1 MSEIDYSQYYMQY
14 SSHGNKK
21 SKKKQ
26 RTVYTSMYTGE
37 SEPVKKKRSK
47 GAYIIVLV
55 LLSFI
60 VTAALAEFLCGGAI
74 SSAIAR
80 ATSGGKYIYAVVT
93 SSETYSAAVEMGVLV
108 RVGGGGGNVV
118 DANGEYLVVLSAYPT
133 ESDAKTVSERSDT
146 VEVRK
151 FAMSELKESGSGK
164 KYAEQFNRMKESA
177 FEKMYNLTIEFAKG
191 VPRAVVLG
199 EIKGIADSFN
209 NIKTEIN
216 ADPEVDNEQKLEIT
230 VAIDTI
236 CGRLSGIEYVDAE
249 GDLLSNMRYQTFSI
263 AVN

>member
-1 MSEIDYSQYYMQY
+1 MSEIDYSKYYMQY
-14 SSHGNKK
+14 SSYSNKN
-21 SKKKQ
+21 SKKQKQ
-26 RTVYTSMYTGE
+26 TVHSSLYTGK
-37 SEPVKKKRSK
+37 SEPVKKKRGK
-47 GAYIIVLV
+47 GAYIVVLV
-55 LLSFI
+55 LLSFL

-74 SSAIAR
+74 SSAIAG
-80 ATSGGKYIYAVVT
+80 AASGGRYIYAVVT
-93 SSETYSAAVEMGVLV
+93 KSETYSSAVEMGVLV

-133 ESDAKTVSERSDT
+133 ESDAKTVAERSDT

-151 FAMSELKESGSGK
+151 FETSGLKESGTGK
-164 KYAEQFNRMKESA
+164 KYAEQYNRMKETA

-199 EIKGIADSFN
+199 EIKGIAESFN
-209 NIKTEIN
+209 NIKTEIS
-216 ADPEVDNEQKLEIT
+216 ADAEVENEQKLKII

-236 CGRLSGIEYVDAE
+236 CGRLSGIEYVDRE

>member
-26 RTVYTSMYTGE
+26 QTVYTSLYTGE
-37 SEPVKKKRSK
+37 QEPAKKKRGK
-47 GAYIIVLV
+47 GAYIVVLV
-55 LLSFI
+55 LLSFL

-93 SSETYSAAVEMGVLV
+93 TSETYSSAVEMGVLV

-118 DANGEYLVVLSAYPT
+118 DANGEYLVILSAYPT
-133 ESDAKTVSERSDT
+133 ESDAKTVAERSDT

-151 FAMSELKESGSGK
+151 FAMSGLKESGTGK
-164 KYAEQFNRMKESA
+164 KYAEQYNRLKETA

-199 EIKGIADSFN
+199 EIKGIAESFN
-209 NIKTEIN
+209 NIKTEIS
-216 ADPEVDNEQKLEIT
+216 ADMEVDNEQKLEIT

-236 CGRLSGIEYVDAE
+236 CGRLSGIEYVDQE